1 MNMIKLLIIQIH
13 VINGAMPEQLC
24 TQCETELIAAYIFRK
39 RCEKA
44 MDQMLNFM
52 RENGKIDPINIEI
65 PSVEKDCFDIENTS
79 GNNVDAALQHGMV
92 NDAEIWIVTND
103 DKLLE
108 RKSDN
113 QIDGLAA
120 NGTAERMV
128 TDENDVSNTTERK
141 MHTCAQCSKVF
152 SRATH
157 LKRHMM
163 IHSDERPFTCT
174 KCDKSFRRTD
184 HLQTHQNSHAVVK
197 PHECEYCSRGFTRAE
212 HLRNHIFTQHTE
224 GTDTTKPSKKIH
236 ICTIC
241 NFAFASSKCLNV
253 HRKTMHSEC
262 SVECKI
268 CAKKFDSRQML
279 NEHGKTHGND
289 KHKQFLC
296 SECGMTFVRNDYLV
310 VHMRRHNGE
319 KPYKCKYCGK
329 GFPRAT
335 DLKVHER
342 YHTGEKRHL
351 CTMCGKGFQ
360 RAYNLV
366 VHMRVHTGERP
377 YQCSQCSKS
386 FAQGNDLK
394 AHFRRHTGERYRCDI
409 CGEAFIQGY
418 HLTQHKQSVHGIDML
433 SHIRRVEKIHSKPM
447 NKDRIDCDD
456 INRAWNENG
465 VVATG
470 D

>member
-1 MNMIKLLIIQIH
+1 MYLYIQNRISS
-13 VINGAMPEQLC
+13 GEMPEQVC
-24 TQCETELIAAYIFRK
+24 TQCETELINAYVFRK
-39 RCEKA
+39 RCETA
-44 MDQMLNFM
+44 VDQLMNFF
-52 RENGKIDPINIEI
+52 RCDAGTDPINGEKPLVVIE
-65 PSVEKDCFDIENTS
+65 CS
-79 GNNVDAALQHGMV
+79 GKED
-92 NDAEIWIVTND
+92 TND
-103 DKLLE
+103 RTNAEAKKVQNGLDGDESSDLGIRIAIDDVKLAE
-108 RKSDN
+108 PCRDA
-113 QIDGLAA
+113 QIDGLAFSGSEEISQKSVKA
-120 NGTAERMV
+120 AADEIELSKTAER
-128 TDENDVSNTTERK
+128 K
-141 MHTCAQCSKVF
+141 IHTCEECSKVF

-174 KCDKSFRRTD
+174 KCEKSFRRAD
-184 HLQTHQNSHAVVK
+184 HLQTHQNSHAELK

-212 HLRNHIFTQHTE
+212 HLRNHIWTQHTE
-224 GTDTTKPSKKIH
+224 GSDATKQSKREC

-241 NFAFASSKCLNV
+241 DRVFTTIKCLSA
-253 HRKTMHSEC
+253 HKKSHSER

-268 CAKKFDSRQML
+268 CAKKFVSRQML
-279 NEHGKTHGND
+279 NEHGKTHGNE
-289 KHKQFLC
+289 KQFLC
-296 SECGMTFVRNDYLV
+296 SECGLTFVRHDYLV

-351 CTMCGKGFQ
+351 CMTCGKGFQ

-394 AHFRRHTGERYRCDI
+394 AHFRRHTGERYRCDV
-409 CGEAFIQGY
+409 CGEGFIQGY
-418 HLTQHKQSVHGIDML
+418 HLRQHKQSVHGIDML
-433 SHIRRVEKIHSKPM
+433 SHIRRVEKILSKPT
-447 NKDRIDCDD
+447 NKERNECDN
-456 INRAWNENG
+456 INRTWTEN
-465 VVATG
+465 
-470 D
+470 